1 MEDTNSPALPAT
13 PMLSYIA
20 RRILYMA
27 LLLLALSFFSF
38 VLIELPPGT
47 FLDNLIQQLR
57 NQGVQ
62 VDLEEIRTLEERYGL
77 NLPFLSRYGMWMRN
91 LARGDM
97 GDSLAYNQP
106 VTQLI
111 GQRLLLTV
119 AITMLTLVLT
129 YAIAIPIGIYSATHQ
144 YSLTDYSFTVFGFI
158 GLATPNFLL
167 ALILMYVFF
176 RYFGWSVG
184 GLFSPEFEFSPW
196 NLAKLLDFLKHLPIP
211 VVVIGTAGTAGL
223 IRVMRAALLDE
234 LRKQYVLTGRAK
246 GLEEGR
252 LLFKYPL
259 RIAINPMVST
269 IGGVLPALV
278 SGEALTAIVVGLPT
292 VGPLL
297 LEALQAQDMY
307 LAGSLIML
315 LSALSVIGILISD
328 LLLVVV
334 DPRIRFGRE
343 SVA

>member
-1 MEDTNSPALPAT
+1 MV
-13 PMLSYIA
+13 
-20 RRILYMA
+20 ILLA
-27 LLLLALSFFSF
+27 ALSFFSF

-47 FLDNLIQQLR
+47 FVDNMIERLR
-57 NQGVQ
+57 TQGVQ
-62 VDLEEIRTLEERYGL
+62 VDLEAIRSLEERYGL
-77 NLPFLSRYGMWMRN
+77 NLPFVSRYGLWMRN
-91 LARGDM
+91 LVRGDM

-119 AITMLTLVLT
+119 MITMLTLVLT
-129 YAIAIPIGIYSATHQ
+129 YLVAIPIGIYSATHQ
-144 YSLTDYSFTVFGFI
+144 YSFTDYAFTVFGFI

-167 ALILMYVFF
+167 ALILMFVVH
-176 RYFGWSVG
+176 RYLGWSVG

-196 NLAKLLDFLKHLPIP
+196 NLAKLFDFLKHLPIP
-211 VVVIGTAGTAGL
+211 LVVIGTAGTAGL

-297 LEALQAQDMY
+297 LDALQAQDMY
-307 LAGSLIML
+307 LAGSLIMV
-315 LSALSVIGILISD
+315 LSALAVIGILISD
-328 LLLVVV
+328 LLLVAV
-334 DPRIRFGRE
+334 DPRIRFERE

>member
-77 NLPFLSRYGMWMRN
+77 NLPFMSRYGMWMRN

-234 LRKQYVLTGRAK
+234 LRKQYVLTARAK

-343 SVA
+343 SAA

>member
-1 MEDTNSPALPAT
+1 MV
-13 PMLSYIA
+13 
-20 RRILYMA
+20 
-27 LLLLALSFFSF
+27 LLLAALSFFSF

-47 FLDNLIQQLR
+47 FVDNMIERLR

-62 VDLEEIRTLEERYGL
+62 VDLEAIRSLEERYGL
-77 NLPFLSRYGMWMRN
+77 NLPFLGRYRLWMSN
-91 LARGDM
+91 LVRGDM

-119 AITMLTLVLT
+119 IITMLTLMLT
-129 YAIAIPIGIYSATHQ
+129 YLVAIPIGIYSATHQ
-144 YSLTDYSFTVFGFI
+144 YSFTDYAFTVFGFI

-167 ALILMYVFF
+167 ALILMFVVH
-176 RYFGWSVG
+176 RYLGWSVG
-184 GLFSPEFEFSPW
+184 GLFSPEYEFQRW
-196 NLAKLLDFLKHLPIP
+196 NIAKLLDFLKHLPIP
-211 VVVIGTAGTAGL
+211 LIVIGTAGTAGL

-307 LAGSLIML
+307 LAGSLIMV
-315 LSALSVIGILISD
+315 LSALAVIGILISD
-328 LLLVVV
+328 LLLVAV
-334 DPRIRFGRE
+334 DPRIRFERE

>member
-1 MEDTNSPALPAT
+1 MV
-13 PMLSYIA
+13 
-20 RRILYMA
+20 ILLA
-27 LLLLALSFFSF
+27 ALSFFSF

-47 FLDNLIQQLR
+47 FVDNMIERLR

-62 VDLEEIRTLEERYGL
+62 VDLEAIRSLEERYGL
-77 NLPFLSRYGMWMRN
+77 NLPFVSRYGLWMRN
-91 LARGDM
+91 LMRGDM

-119 AITMLTLVLT
+119 MITMLTLVLT

-144 YSLTDYSFTVFGFI
+144 YSFTDYAFTVFGFI

-167 ALILMYVFF
+167 ALILMFVVH
-176 RYFGWSVG
+176 RYLGWSVG
-184 GLFSPEFEFSPW
+184 GLFSPEFEFTPW
-196 NLAKLLDFLKHLPIP
+196 NLAKLFDFLKHLPIP
-211 VVVIGTAGTAGL
+211 LVVIGTAGTAGL

-307 LAGSLIML
+307 LAGSLIMV
-315 LSALSVIGILISD
+315 LSALAVIGILISD
-328 LLLVVV
+328 LLLVAV
-334 DPRIRFGRE
+334 DPRIRFERE

>member
-1 MEDTNSPALPAT
+1 MV
-13 PMLSYIA
+13 
-20 RRILYMA
+20 ILLA
-27 LLLLALSFFSF
+27 ALSFFSF
-38 VLIELPPGT
+38 VLIELPPGN
-47 FLDNLIQQLR
+47 FVDNLIQQLR
-57 NQGVQ
+57 NMGVQ

-77 NLPFLSRYGMWMRN
+77 NLPFLGRYGLWMSN
-91 LARGDM
+91 LLRGDM

-119 AITMLTLVLT
+119 LITMLTLVLT

-144 YSLTDYSFTVFGFI
+144 YSFTDYAFTVFGFI

-167 ALILMYVFF
+167 ALILMFVFF

-184 GLFSPEFEFSPW
+184 GLFSPEFEFQPW
-196 NLAKLLDFLKHLPIP
+196 NIAKLLDFLKHLPIP
-211 VVVIGTAGTAGL
+211 LVVIGTAGTAGL

-246 GLEEGR
+246 GLEEGK

-278 SGEALTAIVVGLPT
+278 SGEALTAIVVGLAHGRSA
-292 VGPLL
+292 V
-297 LEALQAQDMY
+297 
-307 LAGSLIML
+307 AGSAAVAGHVSGRQPGDAAQRPRRDRHPDLRPARWWW
-315 LSALSVIGILISD
+315 SIL
-328 LLLVVV
+328 
-334 DPRIRFGRE
+334 RIRFE
-343 SVA
+343 SEPAA

>member
-1 MEDTNSPALPAT
+1 MAYPNSPALPAT

-77 NLPFLSRYGMWMRN
+77 NRPFLSRYGMWMRN

-246 GLEEGR
+246 GLQEGR

-315 LSALSVIGILISD
+315 LSALAVIGILISD

-343 SVA
+343 SAA

>member
-1 MEDTNSPALPAT
+1 MV
-13 PMLSYIA
+13 
-20 RRILYMA
+20 ILLA
-27 LLLLALSFFSF
+27 ALSFFSF

-47 FLDNLIQQLR
+47 FVDNMIERLR
-57 NQGVQ
+57 TQGVQ
-62 VDLEEIRTLEERYGL
+62 VDLEAIRSLEERYGL
-77 NLPFLSRYGMWMRN
+77 NLPFVSRYGLWMRN
-91 LARGDM
+91 LVRGDM

-119 AITMLTLVLT
+119 MITMLTLVLT
-129 YAIAIPIGIYSATHQ
+129 YLIAIPIGIYSATHQ
-144 YSLTDYSFTVFGFI
+144 YSFTDYAFTVFGFI

-167 ALILMYVFF
+167 ALILMFVVH
-176 RYFGWSVG
+176 RYLGWSVG

-196 NLAKLLDFLKHLPIP
+196 NLAKLFDFLKHLPIP
-211 VVVIGTAGTAGL
+211 LVVIGTAGTAGL

-307 LAGSLIML
+307 LAGSLIMV
-315 LSALSVIGILISD
+315 LSALAVIGILISD
-328 LLLVVV
+328 LLLVAV
-334 DPRIRFGRE
+334 DPRIRFERE

>member
-1 MEDTNSPALPAT
+1 MV
-13 PMLSYIA
+13 
-20 RRILYMA
+20 ILLA
-27 LLLLALSFFSF
+27 ALSFFSF

-47 FLDNLIQQLR
+47 FVDNMIERLR

-62 VDLEEIRTLEERYGL
+62 VDLEAIRSLEERYGL
-77 NLPFLSRYGMWMRN
+77 NLPFLGRYGLWMRN

-119 AITMLTLVLT
+119 IITMLTLMLT
-129 YAIAIPIGIYSATHQ
+129 YLIAIPIGIYSATHQ
-144 YSLTDYSFTVFGFI
+144 YSFTDYAFTVFGFI

-167 ALILMYVFF
+167 ALILMFLVH
-176 RYFGWSVG
+176 RYLGWSVG
-184 GLFSPEFEFSPW
+184 GLFSPEFEFTAW
-196 NLAKLLDFLKHLPIP
+196 NLAKFFDFLKHLPIP
-211 VVVIGTAGTAGL
+211 LLVIGTAGTAGL

-269 IGGVLPALV
+269 IGGELPALV

-307 LAGSLIML
+307 LAGSLIMV
-315 LSALSVIGILISD
+315 LSALAVIGVLISD

-334 DPRIRFGRE
+334 DPRIRFERE
-343 SVA
+343 AVA

>member
-1 MEDTNSPALPAT
+1 
-13 PMLSYIA
+13 MLSYIA
-20 RRILYMA
+20 RRILYMVI
-27 LLLLALSFFSF
+27 LLFAISFFSF
-38 VLIELPPGT
+38 VLIELPPGN

-57 NQGVQ
+57 NAGVQ
-62 VDLEEIRTLEERYGL
+62 VDLEQIRTMEDRYGL
-77 NLPFLSRYGMWMRN
+77 KLPFLSRYGLWMRN

-111 GQRLLLTV
+111 GQRLVLTIT
-119 AITMLTLVLT
+119 ITMLALVFT

-144 YSLTDYSFTVFGFI
+144 YSLTDYTFTVLGFV

-167 ALILMYVFF
+167 ALILMFMFY

-184 GLFSPEFEFSPW
+184 GLFSPEFEFTSW
-196 NLAKLLDFLKHLPIP
+196 NAAKVLDFLKHLPIP
-211 VVVIGTAGTAGL
+211 LVVLATAGTAAV
-223 IRVMRAALLDE
+223 IRMMRAALLDE

-259 RIAINPMVST
+259 RIAINPIVST
-269 IGGVLPALV
+269 VGWLLPTLV
-278 SGEALTAIVVGLPT
+278 SGEAITAIVVGLPT

-297 LEALQAQDMY
+297 LEALQSQDLY
-307 LAGSLIML
+307 LAGSLVML
-315 LSALSVIGILISD
+315 LSALAATGILISD

-343 SVA
+343 AVA

>member
-278 SGEALTAIVVGLPT
+278 SGGALTAIVVGLPT

-315 LSALSVIGILISD
+315 LSALAVIGILISD

-343 SVA
+343 SAA

>member
-1 MEDTNSPALPAT
+1 MV
-13 PMLSYIA
+13 
-20 RRILYMA
+20 ILLA
-27 LLLLALSFFSF
+27 ALSFFSF
-38 VLIELPPGT
+38 VLIELPPGN
-47 FLDNLIQQLR
+47 FVDNMIERLR
-57 NQGVQ
+57 ILGVQ
-62 VDLEEIRTLEERYGL
+62 VDLEEIRSLEERYGL
-77 NLPFLSRYGMWMRN
+77 NLPFLGRYGRWMSN
-91 LARGDM
+91 LLRGDM

-119 AITMLTLVLT
+119 LITMLTLVLT

-144 YSLTDYSFTVFGFI
+144 YSFTDYAFTVFGFI

-167 ALILMYVFF
+167 ALILMFVFF
-176 RYFGWSVG
+176 KYFGWSVG
-184 GLFSPEFEFSPW
+184 GLFSPQYEFTPW
-196 NLAKLLDFLKHLPIP
+196 NLAKFLDFLKHLPIP
-211 VVVIGTAGTAGL
+211 LVVIGTAGTAGL

-246 GLEEGR
+246 GLKEGK

-315 LSALSVIGILISD
+315 VSALAVIGILISD

-334 DPRIRFGRE
+334 DPRIRFERE
-343 SVA
+343 PVA

>member
-343 SVA
+343 SAA

>member
-1 MEDTNSPALPAT
+1 MV
-13 PMLSYIA
+13 
-20 RRILYMA
+20 ILLA
-27 LLLLALSFFSF
+27 ALSFFSF

-47 FLDNLIQQLR
+47 FVDNMIERLR
-57 NQGVQ
+57 TQGVQ
-62 VDLEEIRTLEERYGL
+62 VDLEAIRSLEERYGL
-77 NLPFLSRYGMWMRN
+77 NLPFLGRYGLWMRN

-119 AITMLTLVLT
+119 IITMLTLMLT
-129 YAIAIPIGIYSATHQ
+129 YLIAIPIGIYSATHQ
-144 YSLTDYSFTVFGFI
+144 YSFTDYAFTVFGFI

-167 ALILMYVFF
+167 ALILMFLVH
-176 RYFGWSVG
+176 RYLGWSVG
-184 GLFSPEFEFSPW
+184 GLFSPEFEFTAW
-196 NLAKLLDFLKHLPIP
+196 NLAKFFDFLKHLPIP
-211 VVVIGTAGTAGL
+211 LLVIGTAGTAGL

-307 LAGSLIML
+307 LAGSLIMV
-315 LSALSVIGILISD
+315 LSALAVIGVLISD

-334 DPRIRFGRE
+334 DPRIRFERE
-343 SVA
+343 AVA

>member
-1 MEDTNSPALPAT
+1 MV
-13 PMLSYIA
+13 
-20 RRILYMA
+20 ILLA
-27 LLLLALSFFSF
+27 ALSFFSF
-38 VLIELPPGT
+38 VLIELPPGN
-47 FLDNLIQQLR
+47 FVDNLIQQLR
-57 NQGVQ
+57 NLGVQ
-62 VDLEEIRTLEERYGL
+62 VDLEEIRSLEERYGL
-77 NLPFLSRYGMWMRN
+77 NLPFLGRYGLWVSN
-91 LARGDM
+91 LLRGDM

-119 AITMLTLVLT
+119 IITMLALGLT
-129 YAIAIPIGIYSATHQ
+129 YLIAIPIGIYSATHQ
-144 YSLTDYSFTVFGFI
+144 YSFTDYAFTVFGFI

-167 ALILMYVFF
+167 ALILMFVIH
-176 RYFGWSVG
+176 RYLGWSVG
-184 GLFSPEFEFSPW
+184 GLFSPKFEFMPW

-211 VVVIGTAGTAGL
+211 LVVIGTAGTAGL

-297 LEALQAQDMY
+297 LGALQAQDMY

-315 LSALSVIGILISD
+315 VSALGVIGVLISD

-334 DPRIRFGRE
+334 DPRIRFERE

>member
-13 PMLSYIA
+13 HMLSYIA

-62 VDLEEIRTLEERYGL
+62 VDVEEIRTLEERYGL
-77 NLPFLSRYGMWMRN
+77 NRPFLSRYGMWMRN

-315 LSALSVIGILISD
+315 LSALAVIGILISD

-343 SVA
+343 SAA